1 MRNVLRVRRRAENA
15 VRSPLAVVDDD
26 IPGPAPWCSPDVV
39 VILHILRRCVV
50 VSYVAGSIA
59 LSLAI
64 TIPPYAA
71 GQYGYVLRST
81 HVGIDIK
88 LSGVALLQ
96 LGSTGER
103 MLVHQ
108 R

>member
-1 MRNVLRVRRRAENA
+1 MAFRL
-15 VRSPLAVVDDD
+15 
-26 IPGPAPWCSPDVV
+26 VV
-39 VILHILRRCVV
+39 VHGVRGKHIEKF
-50 VSYVAGSIA
+50 YVAGSIA

-81 HVGIDIK
+81 HLGIDIE
-88 LSGVALLQ
+88 LSGAALLQ